1 MKSLQQSF
9 VVPFTYRV
17 FFTEDIFDERNHI
30 LKGLI
35 NKSSEEKVLVV
46 VDETVISKSP
56 DLLTKTTRYFNNNLT
71 GQLTEI
77 MILPGGESVKNEMGR
92 VNEILE
98 AIERGKLSRHSYI
111 IVVGGGALLDLA
123 GYAASIAHRGIRL
136 IRIPTTVLAQND
148 SGVGVKNSVNYFN
161 KKNFLGCFAPP
172 FAVINDRKF
181 LMTLSQRDWIA
192 GIAEAIKVSLI
203 KDEEFFHFIMNNASS
218 LVARDQDI
226 MQDLIYR
233 CAELHMQ
240 HIGGEDPFERGSSRP
255 LDFGHWAAHKL
266 EQMDNYKIRHGE
278 AVAVGIVL
286 DVTISYLRN
295 YISLQSWHQIL
306 DCINRCGFRD
316 IVNEYLSFLISNY
329 SELEIGLHEFREHL
343 GGKLTIMLLSAIGKG
358 VEVGAIESGE
368 IIKSL
373 QQANSYYQKN
383 EMSPL

>member
-17 FFTEDIFDERNHI
+17 FFTEDIFEEKNHI

-35 NKSSEEKVLVV
+35 NKSSDEKVLVIF
-46 VDETVISKSP
+46 DETVVCKNRH
-56 DLLTKTTRYFNNNLT
+56 LLKCTKEYFNKNLP
-71 GQLTEI
+71 GQLTEM
-77 MILPGGESVKNEMGR
+77 MILPGGEAVKNEIGR

-181 LMTLSQRDWIA
+181 LMTLEQRDWIA

-203 KDEEFFHFIMNNASS
+203 KDEEFFSFIKDNAAA
-218 LVARDQDI
+218 LVARDLDI
-226 MQDLIYR
+226 MQELIYR

-240 HIGGEDPFERGSSRP
+240 HIGGDDPFERGSSRP
-255 LDFGHWAAHKL
+255 LDFGHWSAHKL
-266 EQMDNYKIRHGE
+266 EQMDRYQIRHGE

-295 YISLQSWHQIL
+295 YISQKSWLQIL
-306 DCINRCGFRD
+306 DCINQCGFKETVAD
-316 IVNEYLSFLISNY
+316 YLLFLITHNV
-329 SELEIGLHEFREHL
+329 ELEKGLHEFREHL
-343 GGKLTIMLLSAIGKG
+343 GGKLTIMLLSAVGKG
-358 VEVGAIESGE
+358 VEVGSIESEE
-368 IIKSL
+368 ILRSL
-373 QQANSYYQKN
+373 EYAYSYYQKN
-383 EMSPL
+383 EISRL

>member
-9 VVPFTYRV
+9 LVPFTYSV
-17 FFTEDIFDERNHI
+17 FFTEDIFEERNHI

-35 NKSSEEKVLVV
+35 NKSPDEKVLVIY
-46 VDETVISKSP
+46 DENVLCKS
-56 DLLTKTTRYFNNNLT
+56 DNLLADTNQYFEKNLP
-71 GQLTEI
+71 GQLTEV
-77 MILPGGESVKNEMGR
+77 MILPGGEAIKNETGR

-172 FAVINDRKF
+172 YAVINDRKF
-181 LMTLSQRDWIA
+181 LMTLEQRDWIA

-203 KDEEFFHFIMNNASS
+203 KDEEFFYFILSNASS
-218 LVARDQDI
+218 LVAKDQDI
-226 MQDLIYR
+226 MQELIYR

-240 HIGGEDPFERGSSRP
+240 HIGGDDPFERGSSRP

-266 EQMDNYKIRHGE
+266 EQMDMYQIRHGE

-295 YISLQSWHQIL
+295 YISQKSWYQIF
-306 DCINRCGFRD
+306 DCINQCGFKD
-316 IVNEYLSFLISNY
+316 IIATYLPFLITNY
-329 SELEIGLHEFREHL
+329 LELEKGLHEFREHL
-343 GGKLTIMLLSAIGKG
+343 GGKLTIMLLAAIGKG
-358 VEVGAIESGE
+358 IEVGTIEGE
-368 IIKSL
+368 EILRSL
-373 QQANSYYQKN
+373 KYANSYYPKN
-383 EMSPL
+383 EISQL

>member
-17 FFTEDIFDERNHI
+17 FFTEDIFEEKNHI
-30 LKGLI
+30 LKGII
-35 NKSSEEKVLVV
+35 NKSSDEKIIVIF
-46 VDETVISKSP
+46 DETVLCKNGH
-56 DLLTKTTRYFNNNLT
+56 LLAETNKYFNKNLP
-71 GQLTEI
+71 GQLTEV
-77 MILPGGESVKNEMGR
+77 MILPGGEAVKNEIGR

-98 AIERGKLSRHSYI
+98 TIERGKLSRHSYI

-181 LMTLSQRDWIA
+181 LMTLEQRDWIA
-192 GIAEAIKVSLI
+192 GVAEAIKVSLI
-203 KDEEFFHFIMNNASS
+203 KDEEFFYFIKDNATA
-218 LVARDQDI
+218 LVARDQDV
-226 MQDLIYR
+226 MQELIYR

-240 HIGGEDPFERGSSRP
+240 HIGGDDPFECGSSRP

-266 EQMDNYKIRHGE
+266 EQMDKYQIRHGE

-295 YISLQSWHQIL
+295 YISQKSWHQIL
-306 DCINRCGFRD
+306 DCINHCGFKD
-316 IVNEYLSFLISNY
+316 IVMNYLPFLINNY
-329 SELEIGLHEFREHL
+329 LELEKGLHEFREHL
-343 GGKLTIMLLSAIGKG
+343 GGRLTIMLLCAIGKG
-358 VEVGAIESGE
+358 VEVGAIESDE

-373 QQANSYYQKN
+373 RHANSYYQKN
-383 EMSPL
+383 EIGRL